1 MKIKYSRHAKR
12 RAKLYR
18 ISLADIE
25 NLLKSSKL
33 IQGKQEIVK
42 FIKGHTLPIKV
53 VVDKENDIITVI
65 TVYPLKK
72 RRKNESIL

>member
-18 ISLADIE
+18 VSLADIE
-25 NLLKSSKL
+25 SLLKRSKL
-33 IQGKQEIVK
+33 TQGKQEIVN
-42 FIKGHTLPIKV
+42 FIEGFKLPIKV

-72 RRKNESIL
+72 RRRK

>member
-18 ISLADIE
+18 VSLADIE

-33 IQGKQEIVK
+33 VQWKQEIVK
-42 FIKGHTLPIKV
+42 FIEGYTFPINV
-53 VVDKENDIITVI
+53 IVD
-65 TVYPLKK
+65 
-72 RRKNESIL
+72 

>member
-18 ISLADIE
+18 ISLANIE
-25 NLLKSSKL
+25 SLLKSSKL

-42 FIKGHTLPIKV
+42 PMEGYNLPIKV

-72 RRKNESIL
+72 RSKR

>member
-18 ISLADIE
+18 VSLTDIE

-42 FIKGHTLPIKV
+42 FIEGYTLPIKV
-53 VVDKENDIITVI
+53 VVDKENDIITII

-72 RRKNESIL
+72 RRKK

>member
-18 ISLADIE
+18 VSLADIE

-42 FIKGHTLPIKV
+42 FIEGYTLPIKV
-53 VVDKENDIITVI
+53 IVDKENDIITII

-72 RRKNESIL
+72 RRKK

>member
-18 ISLADIE
+18 VSLADIE
-25 NLLKSSKL
+25 NLLKSSNL

-42 FIKGHTLPIKV
+42 FIKGYTLPIKV

-72 RRKNESIL
+72 RRRQ

>member
-12 RAKLYR
+12 RANLYK

-25 NLLKSSKL
+25 NLLKESKL
-33 IQGKQEIVK
+33 VQGKQEIVK
-42 FIKGHTLPIKV
+42 SIEGYTLPIKV
-53 VVDKENDIITVI
+53 VVDMENDIIKII

-72 RRKNESIL
+72 RRRQ

>member
-1 MKIKYSRHAKR
+1 MKIKFSRHAKR

-25 NLLKSSKL
+25 NLLKKSKL
-33 IQGKQEIVK
+33 SRGKQEIVK
-42 FIKGHTLPIKV
+42 FIEGYTLPIKV
-53 VVDKENDIITVI
+53 VIDKENDIITVI

-72 RRKNESIL
+72 RRKK

>member
-1 MKIKYSRHAKR
+1 MLPHFRQVNLDVRTIEMKIKYSRHAKR

-25 NLLKSSKL
+25 SLLKSSKL

-42 FIKGHTLPIKV
+42 
-53 VVDKENDIITVI
+53 
-65 TVYPLKK
+65 
-72 RRKNESIL
+72 